1 MYIRYL
7 AAVAAVGLALSGSAA
22 LAQCGCGV
30 AQPGYL
36 APVPAYTAYYAPPVA
51 YYPPAPYVA
60 YYPPPAPYAAYY
72 PPAVAYPAPVIMPY
86 RAYYGMP
93 GWSMFGVPRLY
104 VPGEP
109 VRNVLRAVTP

>member
-7 AAVAAVGLALSGSAA
+7 AMVAAVGLVLSGSAA

-30 AQPGYL
+30 VQPGYV
-36 APVPAYTAYYAPPVA
+36 APVPAYTAYYAPTVA

-60 YYPPPAPYAAYY
+60 YYPPPAPYVAYY
-72 PPAVAYPAPVIMPY
+72 PPAVAYPQPVVLPY

-93 GWSMFGVPRLY
+93 GWSMFGAPRLY